1 MAKKYRL
8 GGGLQIVQNGF
19 LIGPVRGPNAPRKP
33 ACLDISAG
41 LMEPDEGMKSTQV
54 REGAEEVVRIKD
66 GKVFLPDLVK
76 EADVIEQV
84 TSTIAEA
91 IEDESS
97 PFEHGFDL
105 EFYSSD
111 VRVPTDTQEV
121 WIQGHSMHDWET
133 GITVEEE
140 NTSSYEL
147 VNYVVENPPKNVHP
161 IDTEVVEREDQ
172 PNLWLNRMVY
182 RFHPMTGEAELYKS
196 GEKVFEGDFSEM
208 IRRLRTE
215 LGCEPGYTKKIKASL
230 KGLPTEENRIYT
242 HLDFDEDVV
251 RFFHL
256 EV

>member
-1 MAKKYRL
+1 MSEKYRL
-8 GGGLQIVQNGF
+8 GGGLQIVQDGF
-19 LIGPVRGPNAPRKP
+19 LVGPVRGSDAPRKP

-66 GKVFLPDLVK
+66 GKIYLPDLVK
-76 EADVIEQV
+76 EASVVEQV

-91 IEDESS
+91 IEDENS

-111 VRVPTDTQEV
+111 ARVPSNTEEF
-121 WIQGHSMHDWET
+121 WIQGHSLHDWET

-140 NTSSYEL
+140 NTPSYEL
-147 VNYVVENPPKNVHP
+147 VNYVVETPPEGVHP
-161 IDTEVVEREDQ
+161 IDTEVVERENQ
-172 PNLWLNRMVY
+172 HNLWLDRMVY

-196 GEKVFEGDFSEM
+196 GEKVFEGEFSEM
-208 IRRLRTE
+208 IERLREE
-215 LGCEPGYTKKIKASL
+215 LRCEPGFTNKIKVSL
-230 KGLPTEENRIYT
+230 EGLPTEENRIYT
-242 HLDFDEDVV
+242 HLDFDEDVK